1 MTEKDTADPTSPTP
15 IQEPLTVDGG
25 AAQLLDRFPE
35 EDPSPKESDSEL
47 TEVDESESSEE
58 EVEETDEADSG
69 GLEDESTE
77 ESAPESPSLHKVK
90 VDGVEEKITLEE
102 ALKGYSRTAD
112 YKNKTRQLA
121 DDRRKFE
128 ADAVVT
134 RQARD
139 AYAEKL
145 KLVDQALDEPAPD
158 WVKARQE
165 MSPEDFQEAHIDWQL
180 RQEERQKV
188 QTERKRVAQEQADEM
203 AQQHRA
209 YQDGEA
215 ELLQEK
221 IPEFA
226 EPEKAGRI
234 KADLFTYG
242 GTQGFSRDEMA
253 NIGDHRA
260 LVILNKARLY
270 DAIQARKGKTK
281 DKAKTSPTVKPGGRP
296 PSPKG
301 AKGKKAREAARAR
314 LKESGHINDA
324 VAALIDMD

>member
-15 IQEPLTVDGG
+15 LQEPLTVTGG

-35 EDPSPKESDSEL
+35 EDPSP
-47 TEVDESESSEE
+47 TEPDPEP
-58 EVEETDEADSG
+58 TDDAEPEPDTTVTDDADPG
-69 GLEDESTE
+69 GLEDDPDE
-77 ESAPESPSLHKVK
+77 PVIESPELHKVK
-90 VDGVEEKITLEE
+90 VDGVEDQITLEE

-112 YKNKTRQLA
+112 YKNKTRKLA
-121 DDRRKFE
+121 DRSREVE
-128 ADAVVT
+128 AESVAT

-165 MSPEDFQEAHIDWQL
+165 MSPEDFQEARIDWQL

-188 QTERKRVAQEQADEM
+188 QVERKRVAKEQDDE
-203 AQQHRA
+203 ALQQHRA
-209 YQDGEA
+209 YVDSEA

-226 EPEKAGRI
+226 EPEKAGKM

-242 GTQGFSRDEMA
+242 GTQGFSRDEMG

-281 DKAKTSPTVKPGGRP
+281 EKAKTSPTVKPGGRP
-296 PSPKG
+296 PGAKG

-314 LKESGHINDA
+314 LKESGHIDDA